1 MEGAPRQAGTRPT
14 RRLTSAFRAADDR
27 PMNIPFVEAR
37 WFTKTNGRRIDYIVI
52 HDMEAAEKGDTAENV
67 ARFFATTPVKASAHY
82 NVDNNSIVQSV
93 REQDIAYHA
102 PPNLHSI
109 GIEHAGFARQT
120 RDQWLDAYGKA
131 MLALSAQLMAELL
144 TKYDL
149 PAQFL
154 SAEDLKAGKRGIT
167 THRNVSKAFGQTSH
181 TDPGPDFPV
190 AWYMD
195 RVRAALDPQPEP
207 PQEDDLPYTKEE
219 LKAIVRE
226 SVQAELDEN
235 LDEVAARVATRVLNQ
250 LVKRLAE

>member
-1 MEGAPRQAGTRPT
+1 M
-14 RRLTSAFRAADDR
+14 D
-27 PMNIPFVEAR
+27 IPFIAAR
-37 WFTKTNGRRIDYIVI
+37 WFTATNGRRIDYIVI
-52 HDMEAAEKGDTAENV
+52 HDMEMAEKGDTAESC
-67 ARFFATTPVKASAHY
+67 ARFFASLPPERKASAHY
-82 NVDNNSIVQSV
+82 CVDNNSIVQGV

-102 PPNLHSI
+102 PPNTHSL
-109 GIEHAGFARQT
+109 GVEHAGFARQT
-120 RDQWLDAYGKA
+120 REQWLDDYGRK
-131 MLALSAQLMAELL
+131 MLTLSAGLVAELL
-144 TKYDL
+144 AKYDL

-154 SAEDLKAGKRGIT
+154 SPEDLKAGKRGVT

-195 RVRAALDPQPEP
+195 RVRAALAPQPPKE
-207 PQEDDLPYTKEE
+207 EDDLPYTKDE

-235 LDEVAARVATRVLNQ
+235 LDALAARVATRVLNQ